1 MAQGK
6 ITLPHICP
14 QCGKKADYLSRVRKK
29 IGFRNMNGIHEN
41 QVGCRECRKT
51 NSGPQNLTILG

>member
-14 QCGKKADYLSRVRKK
+14 QCGKKAETYQELEKRFGLEIWMEIQWEIKVGVENVEK
-29 IGFRNMNGIHEN
+29 ISQKI
-41 QVGCRECRKT
+41 K
-51 NSGPQNLTILG
+51 NLDD

>member
-14 QCGKKADYLSRVRKK
+14 QCGKKAETYQELEKRF
-29 IGFRNMNGIHEN
+29 GFRNMNGNSMRN
-41 QVGCRECRKT
+41 QSWCRECRK
-51 NSGPQNLTILG
+51 NQSKNKKFR